1 MTIMDQ
7 ELEILEKA
15 FGAMPDGCC
24 VIHVLRDEN
33 EEPVDWKFSYVNE
46 MMVEIEGV
54 PKELLLEKS
63 FLEIF
68 PNASRKWLPF
78 YERSA
83 YHGETIE
90 MDEYSPEIHKYIHV
104 VTKPYQ
110 PGYAV
115 CILRDVT
122 QNHLKSMSL
131 QNTKGLLYVNLDAD
145 TYETL
150 YSQRRGEKDTG
161 SYTADILPAL
171 SRAGAAMETGTP
183 LDTILQP
190 ENLKQALMECD
201 SLEFKFKAAGDSQE
215 LAWQLLTCVVCERE
229 ENIPHGITINV
240 RSIDA
245 LIYHEEQQR
254 KLLAAACE
262 ASDHANRAKSV
273 FLSQMSH
280 DIRTPMNAIIGF
292 TRLLREHAG
301 ERQKVEEYSEKIMRS
316 SHHLLDIIN
325 DILDISKIESGEAAL
340 NLSEFSLSELLDDIA
355 NITQPLALEKQQSF
369 TICSQLQGQGRYLGD
384 RSRIAQILLNI
395 LSNAVKFTPEYGSVE
410 LKIWEREQSSKNHA
424 CLCFEISDTGP
435 GISQDFQKQIFTPFS
450 QEHPY
455 GGSTQGTGLGMAITK
470 NLVDLMGGAISL
482 TSTPGAGCTFMVQLE
497 LRVTDNREQ
506 MDGKPSEHPRQGME
520 LVFQGRNFLIV
531 EDNALNA
538 EIVCEVLKMSG
549 ASCTVAVNG
558 KEAVELFEQ
567 SAPGTFDAILSDV
580 QMPVMN
586 GYEMAAAIRAGCHHQ
601 AKEIPIL
608 AMTANAFSDDV
619 KASQEAGMDGHVSK
633 PIDFEVL
640 ADILCRIFS
649 DRKPYLNG
657 RNT

>member
-1 MTIMDQ
+1 MTIMDK

-15 FGAMPDGCC
+15 FGAMPDGYC
-24 VIHVLRDEN
+24 VIHVIRDEN

-54 PKELLLEKS
+54 PRELLLEKS
-63 FLEIF
+63 FLDIF

-78 YERSA
+78 YDRSA

-90 MDEYSPEIHKYIHV
+90 LDEYSPEIHKYIHV
-104 VTKPYQ
+104 ISKPYQ

-122 QNHLKSMSL
+122 RSHLKSLSV
-131 QNTKGLLYVNLDAD
+131 QNTKGLLYIDLDAD

-150 YSQRRGEKDTG
+150 HSQRRGEKTAG

-171 SRAGAAMETGTP
+171 SRAGAVMETGTR

-190 ENLKQALMECD
+190 AALKQALLECD
-201 SLEFKFKAAGDSQE
+201 RIEFKFKAAEDSLE
-215 LAWQLLTCVVCERE
+215 LSWQLLTCVVCERE
-229 ENIPHGITINV
+229 ENIPHGITMSV

-292 TRLLREHAG
+292 TQLLQEHADD
-301 ERQKVEEYSEKIMRS
+301 RRKVEEYSEKIMRS
-316 SHHLLDIIN
+316 SHHLLAIIN
-325 DILDISKIESGEAAL
+325 DILDISKIESGEMAL
-340 NLSEFSLSELLDDIA
+340 NLSGFSLSELLEDIA
-355 NITQPLALEKQQSF
+355 NITQPLALEKQQRF
-369 TICSQLQGQGRYLGD
+369 TISSQPHGQERYLGD

-395 LSNAVKFTPEYGSVE
+395 LSNAVKFTPEHGSVE
-410 LKIWEREQSSKNHA
+410 LKIWEREQRSRNHA
-424 CLCFEISDTGP
+424 CLCFEISDTGL
-435 GISQDFQKQIFTPFS
+435 GISQDFQKRIFTPFS
-450 QEHPY
+450 QERPY
-455 GGSTQGTGLGMAITK
+455 GGSAQGTGLGMAITK
-470 NLVDLMGGAISL
+470 NLVDLMGGTISL
-482 TSTPGAGCTFMVQLE
+482 TSTPGAGSTFTVQLE
-497 LRVTDNREQ
+497 LRVTDSQKRT
-506 MDGKPSEHPRQGME
+506 DGKPSEHPRQSME
-520 LVFQGRNFLIV
+520 LAFQGRNFLIV

-538 EIVCEVLKMSG
+538 EIVCEVLKLSG

-586 GYEMAAAIRAGCHHQ
+586 GYEMAAAIRAGCHPQ

-619 KASQEAGMDGHVSK
+619 KASQDAGMDGHVSK

-640 ADILCRIFS
+640 ADMLCRVFR
-649 DRKPYLNG
+649 DKR
-657 RNT
+657 

>member
-1 MTIMDQ
+1 MTFMDQ
-7 ELEILEKA
+7 EFEILEKA
-15 FGAMPDGCC
+15 FGAMPDGHC

-33 EEPVDWKFSYVNE
+33 EEPVDWQFSYVNE

-54 PKELLLEKS
+54 PRELLLEKS

-68 PNASRKWLPF
+68 PNASRKWLP
-78 YERSA
+78 YYDRSA

-90 MDEYSPEIHKYIHV
+90 LDEYSPEIHKYIHV
-104 VTKPYQ
+104 ISKPYQ

-122 QNHLKSMSL
+122 RNHLKSLSV
-131 QNTKGLLYVNLDAD
+131 QNTKGLLYIDLDAD

-150 YSQRRGEKDTG
+150 HSQRRGEKNAG

-171 SRAGAAMETGTP
+171 SRAGAVMETGTR
-183 LDTILQP
+183 LDTVLQP
-190 ENLKQALMECD
+190 EALKQALMECD
-201 SLEFKFKAAGDSQE
+201 SIEFKFKAAEDSQE
-215 LAWQLLTCVVCERE
+215 PAWQLLTCVVCERE
-229 ENIPHGITINV
+229 ENIPHGITMSV

-292 TRLLREHAG
+292 TQLLQEHAG
-301 ERQKVEEYSEKIMRS
+301 DRQKVEEYSEKIMRS
-316 SHHLLDIIN
+316 GHHLLDIIN
-325 DILDISKIESGEAAL
+325 DILDISKIESGEVVL
-340 NLSEFSLSELLDDIA
+340 NLSEFSLSELLEDIT
-355 NITQPLALEKQQSF
+355 NITHPLALEKQQRF
-369 TICSQLQGQGRYLGD
+369 TIRSQLQGQERYLGD

-395 LSNAVKFTPEYGSVE
+395 LSNAVKFTPENGSVE
-410 LKIWEREQSSKNHA
+410 LKIWEREQRSRNRT

-435 GISQDFQKQIFTPFS
+435 GISQNFQKHIFTPFS
-450 QEHPY
+450 QEHLY
-455 GGSTQGTGLGMAITK
+455 GGSEQGTGLGMAITK

-482 TSTPGAGCTFMVQLE
+482 TSTPEVGSTFTVQLE
-497 LRVTDNREQ
+497 LRVANSHERT
-506 MDGKPSEHPRQGME
+506 DGKTQEYLQQSKEYAFR
-520 LVFQGRNFLIV
+520 RRKFLIA

-538 EIVCEVLKMSG
+538 EIVCEVLKLSG

-558 KEAVELFEQ
+558 KEAAELFER
-567 SAPGTFDAILSDV
+567 SAAGTFDAILSDV

-586 GYEMAAAIRAGCHHQ
+586 GYEMAVAIRTGCHPQ
-601 AKEIPIL
+601 AKVIPIL

-633 PIDFEVL
+633 PIDFDML
-640 ADILCRIFS
+640 ADMLSRIFNNQ
-649 DRKPYLNG
+649 R
-657 RNT
+657 R